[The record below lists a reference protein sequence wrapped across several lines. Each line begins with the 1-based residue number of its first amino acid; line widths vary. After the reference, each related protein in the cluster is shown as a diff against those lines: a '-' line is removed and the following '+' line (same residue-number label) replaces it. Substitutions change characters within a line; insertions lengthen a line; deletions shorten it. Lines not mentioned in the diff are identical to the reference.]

1 MNLGKINLGKTTLGK
16 TILAAVGALA
26 IGAVAARAEVSTFA
40 RAGGWR
46 AFGGTTNN
54 GKLVCGVSTEGG
66 GRWFGIKYFKDDD
79 ALTIQLSKDTWKVKD
94 GTKIKIQMQFDR
106 ESPWT
111 ANATAFHMSDGDA
124 ALEFEVPSRMVNQ
137 WLTEFRRSNSLFVR
151 FPESNVDDW
160 RAGLAGTSEIADRM
174 GDCLR
179 AMAKSR

>member
-1 MNLGKINLGKTTLGK
+1 MKLGKTTL
-16 TILAAVGALA
+16 AAVCALA
-26 IGAVAARAEVSTFA
+26 IGAVAAQAEVTTFA

-46 AFGGTTNN
+46 AYGGTTNN
-54 GKLVCGVSTEGG
+54 GKMLCGVSTEGG
-66 GRWFGIKYFKDDD
+66 GRWFGIKYFKDDN

-94 GTKIKIQMQFDR
+94 GNKIKIQMQFDR

-137 WLTEFRRSNSLFVR
+137 WLTEFRRSNTLFVR
-151 FPESNVDDW
+151 FPDSNVDDW
-160 RAGLAGTSEIADRM
+160 RAGLSGTSEIADRM